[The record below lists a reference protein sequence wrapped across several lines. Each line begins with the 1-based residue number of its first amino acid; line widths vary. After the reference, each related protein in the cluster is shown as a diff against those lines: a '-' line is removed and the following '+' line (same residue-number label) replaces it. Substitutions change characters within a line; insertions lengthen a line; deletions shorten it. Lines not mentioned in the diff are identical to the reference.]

1 MHEMGICDGI
11 LSASFDAASAKGAAC
26 INSIDVTIGEL
37 TEIQEE
43 ALQFAFSV
51 LTKES
56 IAEDSVLN
64 ITILPARSR
73 CADCSA
79 EFGHG
84 RFDATCPEC
93 GSYLCELLEGRELRI
108 DAIDID

>member
-1 MHEMGICDGI
+1 MGICDGI
-11 LSASFDAASAKGAAC
+11 LSASLDAAAKEGATR

-43 ALQFAFSV
+43 ALQFAFGV
-51 LTKES
+51 LSKDGV
-56 IAEDSVLN
+56 AEGSVLN
-64 ITILPARSR
+64 VTIVPARSR

-84 RFDATCPEC
+84 RFDAACPEC
-93 GSYLCELLEGRELRI
+93 GSYLCELLQGRELRI
-108 DAIDID
+108 DGIDID